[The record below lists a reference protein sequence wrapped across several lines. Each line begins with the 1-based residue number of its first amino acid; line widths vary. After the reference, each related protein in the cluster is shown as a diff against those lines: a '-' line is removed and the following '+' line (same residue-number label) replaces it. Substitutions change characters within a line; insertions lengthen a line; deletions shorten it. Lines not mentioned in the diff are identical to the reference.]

1 MTIYKTIVAVDG
13 IAFGDMLGE
22 IDILDADSHSQ
33 MIQLGSIY
41 PLSDEE

>member
-13 IAFGDMLGE
+13 IAFDDMLG
-22 IDILDADSHSQ
+22 LDADSHSQ